1 MLDFGYYNMDC
12 MQGMKEFPDGYFD
25 LAIVDPPYG
34 INVGSAPGGATL
46 NGYRSEENEI
56 LRSNR
61 RSNSVRKQIIVGGGL
76 CKPPKIYKAF
86 DDSHTPDAAY
96 FKELE
101 RVAKKRIIWGGNY
114 FLDYLP
120 ATECFI
126 VWDKRRRG
134 LNFADCEL
142 AWTDIKLPCRIF
154 EFKWN
159 GMLQEDMKNKEERIH
174 PTQKPVALYKW
185 ILDNY
190 AKPGDKILDTH
201 VGSASSLIACEDFG
215 FQYVGF
221 EIDAD
226 YYRLGQERLER
237 NRAQMT
243 IADLI
248 TDWRLP

>member
-12 MQGMKEFPDGYFD
+12 MQGMREFPDKYFD

-34 INVGSAPGGATL
+34 IGVGSMAYT
-46 NGYRSEENEI
+46 NGVQVVGKA
-56 LRSNR
+56 LAKR
-61 RSNSVRKQIIVGGGL
+61 RDYSGHGDWD
-76 CKPPKIYKAF
+76 KAIPEKSYF
-86 DDSHTPDAAY
+86 D
-96 FKELE
+96 ELF
-101 RVAKKRIIWGGNY
+101 RVSRNQVIWGGNY
-114 FLDYLP
+114 FTEYLKP
-120 ATECFI
+120 SKSWI
-126 VWDKRRRG
+126 VWDKRCEEKYSDS
-134 LNFADCEL
+134 FADCEL
-142 AWTDIKLPCRIF
+142 AWTNKGVARVFRFLY
-154 EFKWN
+154 K
-159 GMLQEDMKNKEERIH
+159 GMLQENMANKEQRFH

-215 FQYVGF
+215 FKYVGF

-243 IADLI
+243 ISDLLD
-248 TDWRLP
+248 DWRFP